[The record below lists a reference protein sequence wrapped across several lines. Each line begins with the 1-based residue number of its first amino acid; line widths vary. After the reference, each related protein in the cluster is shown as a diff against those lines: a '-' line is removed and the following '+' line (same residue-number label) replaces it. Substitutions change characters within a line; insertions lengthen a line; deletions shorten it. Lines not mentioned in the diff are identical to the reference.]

1 MTKEEVQE
9 LVYAEATIDRISR
22 YSTAYS
28 LKHKTFVEIMDV
40 RQHAN
45 GEFSIRARVANQ
57 PGSEIFGLRDLIN
70 YCY

>member
-1 MTKEEVQE
+1 MTREEVQE
-9 LVYAEATIDRISR
+9 LIYAEATVDRISR

-28 LKHKTFVEIMDV
+28 PKHKTYVGIIDV

-57 PGSEIFGLRDLIN
+57 PGSEIFGLRDLID